1 MKLRHKLPLSFG
13 AVLLVMLLAADAGL
27 YQLSR
32 VVAFFQTD
40 VEALAQVERQAVE
53 AELRFRTQVQEWK
66 NVLLRGYDA
75 EQLERFWTAFQREEA
90 AVAEQV
96 RQVMAAL
103 PDYVPVQEAGTRF
116 LQAHEA
122 MARGY
127 RRGFAAFE
135 ATLFDSR
142 AGDQAV
148 AGMDRQPAQMLRA
161 LRDTVA
167 QHSAEVQQ
175 EAARLARLT
184 FWISGALL
192 LLAVIGGIVF
202 AILTTRAMV
211 RPLDD
216 TVTLA
221 RRVAAGDLTSQVEG
235 HGRDEIAVLRQAMQ
249 DMQAALAG
257 IVTEVRHTADALSM
271 ASQEIASGNQDLS
284 ARTESQ
290 AGSLEETAAS
300 MEQLNATV
308 HQNAEHAVRAHQLAG
323 EASAVASEG
332 GRVVTSLVQTMQG
345 ITQSSQR
352 IGDIIGVID
361 SIAFQTNIL
370 ALNAAVEAAR
380 AGEAGRGFAVVAA
393 EVRSLASR
401 SAEAAKEI
409 KQLITDSLK
418 RVETGNRLADQA
430 GGTMTQVVES
440 IGKVTQ
446 AMGEIMAASR
456 EQSDGV
462 QQIGQA
468 VSELDQTTQQNAA
481 LVEEMAAAAE
491 ALKQQAA
498 ALVRAVSVFKLAGN
512 ATPASQGLPL
522 SMPAEPLLLR

>member
-13 AVLLVMLLAADAGL
+13 AVLLVMLLAAGAGL

-103 PDYVPVQEAGTRF
+103 PDYAPVQEAGTRF
-116 LQAHEA
+116 LEAHEA

-127 RRGFAAFE
+127 RRGFASFE
-135 ATLFDSR
+135 ASLFDSR

-167 QHSAEVQQ
+167 QHSADVQQ

-221 RRVAAGDLTSQVEG
+221 RRVAAGDLTTQVEG
-235 HGRDEIAVLRQAMQ
+235 RGRDEIAVLRQAMQ
-249 DMQAALAG
+249 DMQVALAD

-271 ASQEIASGNQDLS
+271 ASREIASGNQDLS

-409 KQLITDSLK
+409 KQLITDSLQ

-430 GGTMTQVVES
+430 GGTMAQVVAS
-440 IGKVTQ
+440 IDKVTQ

-512 ATPASQGLPL
+512 ASPASRGLP
-522 SMPAEPLLLR
+522 SPMPAEPLLLR